1 MDIGKKDGA
10 AYGVPPS
17 AHAYSI
23 YCREYKEYWEWVDER
38 NDARYQSTLSH
49 GQNYDAKNMMHTFRL
64 LNMAEEIARYR
75 SVRVYREDR
84 DFLLRIRAG
93 QFSFEDLMKQVE
105 TKMAQIEE
113 LFAASDL
120 PEAPNVNAAEELLL
134 TIRREFYAK

>member
-1 MDIGKKDGA
+1 
-10 AYGVPPS
+10 
-17 AHAYSI
+17 
-23 YCREYKEYWEWVDER
+23 
-38 NDARYQSTLSH
+38 
-49 GQNYDAKNMMHTFRL
+49 MMHTFRL

-75 SVRVYREDR
+75 SVSVYREDR

-93 QFSFEDLMKQVE
+93 EFSFEDLMKQVE
-105 TKMAQIEE
+105 AKMAQIEE